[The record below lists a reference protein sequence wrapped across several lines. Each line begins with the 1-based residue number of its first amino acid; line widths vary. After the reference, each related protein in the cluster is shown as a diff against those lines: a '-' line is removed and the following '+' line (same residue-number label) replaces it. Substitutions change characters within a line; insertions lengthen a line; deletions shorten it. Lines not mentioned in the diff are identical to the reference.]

1 MPGAMRGNQPDPGE
15 GKTMTTRRRILGL
28 IAGAAAIPLAVSSA
42 MAEQTVTLGIVSA
55 TTGPLAAPGK
65 FQLNGFKLAAE
76 EVNAKGG
83 IKVGGKTYKV
93 ALKIY
98 DTHCNSAAGAS
109 AMQRLASVDRVPVV
123 LGELCSSVAAAEAP
137 IAKDF
142 KVPLILTVPTG
153 PSLTRGGNP
162 YLFRV
167 NSHAALL
174 NKGLAAFIIAKGWT
188 PISYIAWNNDAGR
201 GGVRTLGAQL
211 PKNIKNAYTG
221 YFNVGEVDFSSHI
234 SNIRAKKA
242 KAVILLMDE
251 EPGSLAIKQIRAS
264 GLNIQLIGTLAMGSN
279 RFLKRLDKKSISGM
293 VQYSAFPPKADVPRI
308 KNFSSLY
315 EKKYGEEAHGFAA
328 QSYDGLMIALAAMQ
342 KAGTVSG
349 RTKIRDAL
357 AKMDYTGVM
366 GRIKFDKKGQ
376 ASPPVYITEWCADGT
391 RRILA
396 PADAVA
402 GCGRG

>member
-1 MPGAMRGNQPDPGE
+1 MKRQN
-15 GKTMTTRRRILGL
+15 RIAGL
-28 IAGAAAIPLAVSSA
+28 IAGAVALALGVTTQAA
-42 MAEQTVTLGIVSA
+42 AETLTIGIVSA

-76 EVNAKGG
+76 EVNSKGG
-83 IKVGGKTYKV
+83 VTIGGKTYKV
-93 ALKIY
+93 ELKIY
-98 DTHCNSAAGAS
+98 DTHCNAAAGAS

-174 NKGLAAFIIAKGWT
+174 NKGLAAFMAAKGWS
-188 PISYIAWNNDAGR
+188 PIAYIAWNNDAGR

-211 PKNIKNAYTG
+211 PKSIKNAYTG

-234 SNIRAKKA
+234 SNIRAKDA
-242 KAVILLMDE
+242 KAVVLLMDE

-264 GLNIQLIGTLAMGSN
+264 GLKIQLIGTLAMGSN
-279 RFLKRLDKKSISGM
+279 RFLKRLDKKTIAGM

-308 KNFSSLY
+308 KNFSARY

-328 QSYDGLMIALAAMQ
+328 QSYDGLMIALAAMR
-342 KAGTVSG
+342 KAGTVSDRG
-349 RTKIRDAL
+349 KIRDAL
-357 AKMDYTGVM
+357 ASMDYTGVM

-376 ASPPVYITEWCADGT
+376 ASPPVYITEWCNNGT
-391 RRILA
+391 RKILA
-396 PADAVA
+396 PADAKA
-402 GCGRG
+402 GCGSG